1 MSEEL
6 DTDTIVDRIVEEDPR
21 YPRQAYGFM
30 MEALK
35 HTTGK
40 LPVRRHVTGQELS
53 LSIREYAIRQFGI
66 STRFILSQ
74 WGITRTRDFGE
85 IVFNLVRAGLMRK
98 TEEDSID
105 DFDDM
110 YDFETEF
117 DRNFVIT
124 VDKTVC

>member
-1 MSEEL
+1 MSEEIDA
-6 DTDTIVDRIVEEDPR
+6 DTVIDRILDEDPR

-40 LPVRRHVTGQELS
+40 LSVRRHVSGQELS
-53 LSIREYAIRQFGI
+53 VGLQEFAIRQFGV
-66 STRFILSQ
+66 STRYVLEQ

-85 IVFNLVRAGLMRK
+85 IVFNLVNAGLMRK

-105 DFDDM
+105 DFNDVF
-110 YDFETEF
+110 DFETEF
-117 DRNFVIT
+117 DRNFNIV
-124 VDKTVC
+124 VDKSAL